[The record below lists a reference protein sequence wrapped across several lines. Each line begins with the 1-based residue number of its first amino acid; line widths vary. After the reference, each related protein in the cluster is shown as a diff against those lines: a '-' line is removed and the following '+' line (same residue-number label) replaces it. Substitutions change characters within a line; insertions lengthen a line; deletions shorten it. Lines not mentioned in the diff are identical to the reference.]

1 METLD
6 EWCGNI
12 FNTTITTATTTTTTQ
27 TQRVFRRDCHSLLT
41 HTHTHTYA
49 HTCMCMKMLHM
60 HVCESIWPTT
70 TTTTTVKANAPA
82 LQAVA
87 VAVAVVCCCLCPL
100 LGGIPCFGNI
110 MENQFVF
117 GASTGRMSIYLV
129 RVACNQRVADH
140 NIYIESNRF

>member
-1 METLD
+1 MCAKAYDQQQQQLR
-6 EWCGNI
+6 
-12 FNTTITTATTTTTTQ
+12 Q
-27 TQRVFRRDCHSLLT
+27 THRHYRLLLL
-41 HTHTHTYA
+41 Y
-49 HTCMCMKMLHM
+49 
-60 HVCESIWPTT
+60 
-70 TTTTTVKANAPA
+70 
-82 LQAVA
+82 
-87 VAVAVVCCCLCPL
+87 VVCCCLCPL